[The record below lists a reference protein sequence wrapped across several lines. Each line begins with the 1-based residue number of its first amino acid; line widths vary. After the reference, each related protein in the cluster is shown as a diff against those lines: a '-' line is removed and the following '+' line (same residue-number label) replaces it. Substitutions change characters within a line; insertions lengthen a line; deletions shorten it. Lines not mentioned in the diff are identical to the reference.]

1 MTAVIDAGVLYALVD
16 GADGSHRRAVQAVQ
30 AEPEAIIVPQATLPE
45 ICYLIG
51 SRLGSSRE
59 AAFIRYLAE
68 SDWRLEPLADADID
82 RVVALMSEHA
92 TSGISFVHAAVAAV
106 AERMGAT
113 RIYTLQRR
121 HFEPI
126 RPVHIERFELLPAG

>member
-1 MTAVIDAGVLYALVD
+1 MTAVIDAGMLYALVD
-16 GADGSHRRAVQAVQ
+16 TADGLHERAVAAIK

-51 SRLGSSRE
+51 SRLGAAQE
-59 AAFIRYLAE
+59 TAFIRYLAD
-68 SDWRLEPLADADID
+68 SDWRLEPLTEHDIE
-82 RVVALMSEHA
+82 RIISLMSEHA
-92 TSGISFVHAAVAAV
+92 TAGIGYVHAAIAAI

-113 RIYTLQRR
+113 RIYTLNRR

-126 RPVHIERFELLPAG
+126 RPSHVERFELLPD

>member
-16 GADGSHRRAVQAVQ
+16 TADELHERAVAAVK
-30 AEPEAIIVPQATLPE
+30 AERETIIVPQATLPE

-51 SRLGSSRE
+51 SRLGSRQE
-59 AAFIRYLAE
+59 AAFIRYLVE
-68 SDWRLEPLADADID
+68 SDWRLEPLTEQDTR

-92 TSGISFVHAAVAAV
+92 TAGIGYVQAAIAAI

-113 RIYTLQRR
+113 RIYTLHRH
-121 HFEPI
+121 HFEAI
-126 RPVHIERFELLPAG
+126 RPAHVDRFELLPD

>member
-1 MTAVIDAGVLYALVD
+1 MTAVIDAGILYALVD
-16 GADGSHRRAVQAVQ
+16 AADELHERAVAAVQ

-51 SRLGSSRE
+51 SRLGAEQE
-59 AAFIRYLAE
+59 AAFIRYLAD
-68 SDWRLEPLADADID
+68 SDWRLEPLTEPDIQ
-82 RVVALMSEHA
+82 RVIALMSEHA
-92 TSGISFVHAAVAAV
+92 TAGIGYVHAAVAAI

-113 RIYTLQRR
+113 RIYTLNRR

-126 RPVHIERFELLPAG
+126 RPSHVARFELLPD

>member
-1 MTAVIDAGVLYALVD
+1 VTAVIDAGMLYALVD
-16 GADGSHRRAVQAVQ
+16 TADGLHERAVAAIK

-51 SRLGSSRE
+51 SRLGAAQE
-59 AAFIRYLAE
+59 TAFIRYLAD
-68 SDWRLEPLADADID
+68 SDWRLEPLTEQDIE
-82 RVVALMSEHA
+82 RVIALMSEHA
-92 TSGISFVHAAVAAV
+92 TAGIGYVQAAIAAI

-113 RIYTLQRR
+113 RIYTLNRR

-126 RPVHIERFELLPAG
+126 RPSHVERFELLPD